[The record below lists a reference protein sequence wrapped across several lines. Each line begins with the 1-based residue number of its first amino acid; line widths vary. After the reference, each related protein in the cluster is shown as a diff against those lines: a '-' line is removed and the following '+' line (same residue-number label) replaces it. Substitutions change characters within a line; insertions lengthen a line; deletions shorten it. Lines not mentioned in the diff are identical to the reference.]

1 MFGLG
6 HLSLAL
12 RGRLQERRRR
22 SDPVVWSP
30 LSKPLSDCTLA
41 LLCSNAYL
49 SGAEHRLGP
58 GEHECC
64 FRTISAKAH
73 EDQPPADPDGGVD
86 FARLEAERL
95 MSVLDR
101 ARGLV
106 ESGRLGRLSARHL
119 SLSGAVVAPS
129 FLVEETRNSAVRRL
143 ADDHV
148 DVVLLVPT

>member
-12 RGRLQERRRR
+12 RGRLQERRQR
-22 SDPVVWSP
+22 SDPVAWSP

-49 SGAEHRLGP
+49 TGAEHRLGP

-64 FRTISAKAH
+64 FRTISAETH
-73 EDQPPADPDGGVD
+73 EDQPPAHPVGGVD

-95 MSVLDR
+95 MPVLER
-101 ARGLV
+101 ARRLV

-129 FLVEETRNSAVRRL
+129 LLIEETRNTAVRRL

>member
-6 HLSLAL
+6 RLSLAL
-12 RGRLQERRRR
+12 RGRLRERRPL
-22 SDPVVWSP
+22 SDPAAWSP
-30 LSKPLSDCTLA
+30 PSKPLSDCTLA

-49 SGAEHRLGP
+49 TEAKHRVGP
-58 GEHECC
+58 GEHECR
-64 FRTISAKAH
+64 FRTISAETH
-73 EDQPPADPDGGVD
+73 EDQPPAHPAGGVD

-129 FLVEETRNSAVRRL
+129 LLIEETRNTAVRQL

-148 DVVLLVPT
+148 DVVMLVPT